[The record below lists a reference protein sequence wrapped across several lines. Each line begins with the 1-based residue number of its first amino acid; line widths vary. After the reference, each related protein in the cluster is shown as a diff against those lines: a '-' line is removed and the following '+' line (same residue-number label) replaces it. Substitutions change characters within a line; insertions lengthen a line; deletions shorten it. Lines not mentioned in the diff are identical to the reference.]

1 MKKLF
6 AIEKNPHRGLFAFE
20 WVVLAYM
27 LLTLVVILFTWTKLV
42 NPVSML
48 WGRFH
53 FVAMTAALWVV
64 YRLFPCR
71 MTRFLRIVGQM
82 SLLSWWYPDTY
93 ELNRIFPNL
102 DHLFAAW
109 EQQLFGCQPALLF
122 SQAMPSP
129 VVSELMD
136 LGYASY
142 FPMMLVVMLY
152 FFFCCPR
159 QLMRAAWIL
168 MASFMLYY
176 VIFVFLPVTGPQ
188 YYYGAVGLDEIAK
201 GIFPNVGDYFMHNME
216 RLISPGYQDGLFY
229 HMVESAHAAGER
241 PTAAFPSSHVGIS
254 TILLLLCMQARSR
267 RLTLI
272 LLPFFILLCLS
283 TVYIQAHYVIDA
295 IAGLITG
302 VAFYYLFWW
311 MSRNWKEGSSF

>member
-109 EQQLFGCQPALLF
+109 
-122 SQAMPSP
+122 
-129 VVSELMD
+129 
-136 LGYASY
+136 
-142 FPMMLVVMLY
+142 
-152 FFFCCPR
+152 
-159 QLMRAAWIL
+159 
-168 MASFMLYY
+168 
-176 VIFVFLPVTGPQ
+176 
-188 YYYGAVGLDEIAK
+188 
-201 GIFPNVGDYFMHNME
+201 
-216 RLISPGYQDGLFY
+216 
-229 HMVESAHAAGER
+229 
-241 PTAAFPSSHVGIS
+241 
-254 TILLLLCMQARSR
+254 
-267 RLTLI
+267 
-272 LLPFFILLCLS
+272 
-283 TVYIQAHYVIDA
+283 
-295 IAGLITG
+295 
-302 VAFYYLFWW
+302 
-311 MSRNWKEGSSF
+311 